1 MLNFTINFLF
11 SGSLDINGQK
21 HKLNIFDNA
30 GQHDYDNMRTTSYKE
45 NECLVLC
52 YSVAD
57 RDSLESVKEF
67 WVPELRNCAGRR
79 KPVILVAT
87 QTDLRTDNGNFISTA
102 EGEILAKD
110 IGAESFLECSA
121 FVKDSVTKVFRQMTT
136 AGLRYRKKRVG
147 LVNRI
152 FGK

>member
-1 MLNFTINFLF
+1 
-11 SGSLDINGQK
+11 
-21 HKLNIFDNA
+21 
-30 GQHDYDNMRTTSYKE
+30 MRTTSYKD

-57 RDSLESVKEF
+57 RESLDSVKDF
-67 WVPELRNCAGRR
+67 WVPELNNNNRRR

-87 QTDLRTDNGNFISTA
+87 QTDLRTDNGDFVSSC
-102 EGEILAKD
+102 EGESLAKD
-110 IGAESFLECSA
+110 IGAECFLECSA
-121 FVKDSVTKVFRQMTT
+121 FDRISVTQVFQNMTT
-136 AGLRYRKKRVG
+136 VGLRYRKKRSG

>member
-1 MLNFTINFLF
+1 M
-11 SGSLDINGQK
+11 
-21 HKLNIFDNA
+21 
-30 GQHDYDNMRTTSYKE
+30 
-45 NECLVLC
+45 
-52 YSVAD
+52 
-57 RDSLESVKEF
+57 ESVKEF

-121 FVKDSVTKVFRQMTT
+121 FVKDSVTKVFLQMTT